1 MSTNAIEKA
10 LWQIGT
16 NPADAEKFRQAPDN
30 YLEQFRLEPDEQAA
44 VSALAVG
51 ELARRDT
58 NTLLLMMAFL
68 AVRGPASMGD
78 YMQSMHSV
86 QPG

>member
-1 MSTNAIEKA
+1 MSINAIEKA

-16 NPADAEKFRQAPDN
+16 NPADAEKFRQAPKD
-30 YLEQFRLEPDEQAA
+30 YLAPFRLEPNEEAA
-44 VSALAVG
+44 VTSLAVG
-51 ELARRDT
+51 ELARRDA

-78 YMQSMHSV
+78 YMQSMHAA
-86 QPG
+86 GGA

>member
-1 MSTNAIEKA
+1 MSINAIEKA

-16 NPADAEKFRQAPDN
+16 NPADAEKFRQAPKV
-30 YLEQFRLEPDEQAA
+30 YLAPFR
-44 VSALAVG
+44 LAVG
-51 ELARRDT
+51 ELARRDA

-78 YMQSMHSV
+78 YMQSMHGAGGEYGASHTD
-86 QPG
+86 